1 MTREAIPDSLSR
13 RRRQGKFM
21 RMDKNQAKL
30 IALDWG
36 TSSLRCYRL
45 GARGK
50 VLEARSLPLGIAQVA
65 GTAAQVASSDA
76 RQAFERAFLE
86 ACCDWIDAEPGAPLI
101 ACGMVGSAN
110 GWCEV
115 PYLEVPMDCRLL
127 GETLGAV
134 RTSRDR
140 VLQIVPGLIEHGDL
154 PNVMRGEETQ
164 IAGALS
170 AASRHCGTGQNGVLI
185 GLPGTHSKWAFVR
198 ESHIEHFETY
208 MTGEVY
214 GALCAHTILG
224 STMRRG
230 TAPDYDSFERGVHVA
245 RRAMGEGCILSTIF
259 SVRTLWLTKALLP
272 EQQPDYL
279 SGLII
284 GHEIGALLR
293 LEEMRRT
300 GRRTQPPPILL
311 AGESQLCTRYIRAL
325 RIYGRVEAEI
335 VPEATERGLWRV
347 AEQAGLVPKGGQ
359 EALAK
364 S

>member
-1 MTREAIPDSLSR
+1 
-13 RRRQGKFM
+13 
-21 RMDKNQAKL
+21 
-30 IALDWG
+30 
-36 TSSLRCYRL
+36 
-45 GARGK
+45 
-50 VLEARSLPLGIAQVA
+50 
-65 GTAAQVASSDA
+65 
-76 RQAFERAFLE
+76 
-86 ACCDWIDAEPGAPLI
+86 
-101 ACGMVGSAN
+101 
-110 GWCEV
+110 
-115 PYLEVPMDCRLL
+115 
-127 GETLGAV
+127 
-134 RTSRDR
+134 
-140 VLQIVPGLIEHGDL
+140 
-154 PNVMRGEETQ
+154 
-164 IAGALS
+164 
-170 AASRHCGTGQNGVLI
+170 
-185 GLPGTHSKWAFVR
+185 
-198 ESHIEHFETY
+198 
-208 MTGEVY
+208 
-214 GALCAHTILG
+214 
-224 STMRRG
+224 
-230 TAPDYDSFERGVHVA
+230 
-245 RRAMGEGCILSTIF
+245 MGEGCILSTIF